1 MHRYGSEMNVKTI
14 FHKTSIFVFP
24 IWLYVKFVAKYI
36 VNIPTNGHTRT
47 VLIALYLKVFT

>member
-1 MHRYGSEMNVKTI
+1 MNVKTI
-14 FHKTSIFVFP
+14 FHKPSIFVFP

-47 VLIALYLKVFT
+47 FLIALYMKVFT